1 MHSHKIF
8 WKQVDEINARELVVS
23 VIGAAKTQ
31 VDYSRAANASKLAA
45 ILLGQEA
52 GRRHQLEAEL
62 KYKRRNSQLQQT
74 KQWLTKLAEGVDEKQ
89 KSRFAEFCSRNAL
102 TELADYAR
110 QRAVMVLLDSETAPA
125 DARRAV
131 DQLNSRLEE
140 LDNLKT
146 LQEVNDYLQR
156 HLDVLIQK
164 EIGNPDPDPLCV
176 LVLLLTSVYLMLIV
190 IAAIVCALSFGLACE
205 DIMDSLLEQTCSS
218 WVEAK
223 T

>member
-1 MHSHKIF
+1 MNRHRVF

-23 VIGAAKTQ
+23 VIAAAKTQ

-62 KYKRRNSQLQQT
+62 KYKRRNSQLQQA
-74 KQWLTKLAEGVDEKQ
+74 KQWLIKLVEGVEEKQ

-110 QRAVMVLLDSETAPA
+110 QRAIMVLLDSDISPA
-125 DARRAV
+125 DARRAI

-146 LQEVNDYLQR
+146 LQETNDYLQR
-156 HLDVLIQK
+156 HLDALRQK
-164 EIGNPDPDPLCV
+164 EIGNPDPNPLCV
-176 LVLLLTSVYLMLIV
+176 LVLLITSVYIVLIL
-190 IAAIVCALSFGLACE
+190 IAVIVCAFTLGLACE
-205 DIMDSLLEQTCSS
+205 DIMDSLLEQACSS
-218 WVEAK
+218 WGVAS